1 MVYWKKEVARMTLLE
16 TIASYAPENEQ
27 EAVDRLVMLSALGRG
42 EKLLTRDNLT
52 MHFTASAWITN
63 PSRTMVLM
71 VYHNLYDS
79 WSWTGGHAD
88 GEEDLRAVALR
99 EAEEETG
106 ARVRLV
112 RPEVYSLETLPVN
125 PHMKRG
131 RFVPAHL
138 HLNLTFLLEA
148 DENAPL
154 AAKPDENRAVGWFPL
169 NGAVAACTEPWMRP
183 VYEKLN
189 ARLR

>member
-1 MVYWKKEVARMTLLE
+1 MTLLE
-16 TIASYAPENEQ
+16 TIASYTPRNEQ
-27 EAVDRLVMLSALGRG
+27 ETVDRLVMLSALGRG

-52 MHFTASAWITN
+52 MHFTASAWIAN
-63 PSRTMVLM
+63 PARTMVLM

-79 WSWTGGHAD
+79 WAWTGGHAD

-112 RPEVYSLETLPVN
+112 RPEVFSLETLTVN
-125 PHMKRG
+125 SHIKRG

-138 HLNLTFLLEA
+138 HLNLTYLLEA
-148 DENAPL
+148 DESQKL
-154 AAKPDENRAVGWFPL
+154 TVKPDENRAVGWFPL
-169 NGAVAACTEPWMRP
+169 ADAVAACTEAAMRP

-189 ARLR
+189 TRLR

>member
-1 MVYWKKEVARMTLLE
+1 MTLLE
-16 TIASYAPENEQ
+16 TIASYTPENEQ
-27 EAVDRLVMLSALGRG
+27 EAMDRLVMLAALGRG

-63 PSRTMVLM
+63 PARTMVLM
-71 VYHNLYDS
+71 VYHNIYDC
-79 WSWTGGHAD
+79 WAWTGGHAD

-112 RPEVYSLETLPVN
+112 RPEVFSLETLTVN
-125 PHMKRG
+125 PHKKRG

-148 DENAPL
+148 DERTPL
-154 AAKPDENRAVGWFPL
+154 TVKPDENRAVAGWS
-169 NGAVAACTEPWMRP
+169 PWRWAEGTQAGMRP
-183 VYEKLN
+183 RTSQWPCSTQSKGVP
-189 ARLR
+189 AQAWG